1 MAPRRQADE
10 KRRMETDLADAQR
23 RLEARLVK
31 QTEEA
36 VAREASAQARSRQRD
51 EELVET
57 RERLHTSEKALAA
70 VRELLRAAKA
80 EQASL
85 LRQLDEFRLHQLN
98 ELVRIDLRSVTLP
111 RSVSR
116 TAARATTR
124 TTAATVRDHML
135 IVGWLLDYKIRW
147 SSERNRHHGYHD
159 DLLLLRPQ

>member
-70 VRELLRAAKA
+70 VRRPPRMAVAGWRA
-80 EQASL
+80 
-85 LRQLDEFRLHQLN
+85 N
-98 ELVRIDLRSVTLP
+98 I
-111 RSVSR
+111 
-116 TAARATTR
+116 
-124 TTAATVRDHML
+124 
-135 IVGWLLDYKIRW
+135 
-147 SSERNRHHGYHD
+147 
-159 DLLLLRPQ
+159 